1 MEAPFGAF
9 GGAIRG
15 VWRRYFSILVPR
27 TSIIISIFITMKA
40 MTKQQLAESA
50 GVSVRTLNRWC
61 EPYRQELEE
70 M

>member
-1 MEAPFGAF
+1 
-9 GGAIRG
+9 
-15 VWRRYFSILVPR
+15 
-27 TSIIISIFITMKA
+27 

-70 M
+70 SKHPTPFWV